1 MKEIDDKSGKT
12 VRIMEDLMR
21 EEAAE
26 NALIALYRFMLDIGI
41 HYCFLP
47 EYRAKLRDG
56 MKILHDD
63 SLEHKKIVE
72 EMLAKYKNK
81 K

>member
-1 MKEIDDKSGKT
+1 MTETDDKNVKT
-12 VRIMEDLMR
+12 IRIMEDLMQ

-56 MKILHDD
+56 MQILHDD
-63 SLEHKKIVE
+63 SLEHKRIIDN
-72 EMLAKYKNK
+72 MLAKYK
-81 K
+81 